1 MSKGDARPESLEDR
15 VLALLVIA
23 EDQQLAVKAAIE
35 GLAIERAAFAKERV
49 ALTAERE
56 ALFDKAERLR
66 SVADRFVQVF
76 NSALAESA
84 TTTSKAATRA
94 VNEALANVAETTTQ
108 AARLAAEPTLASFSA
123 AANEGKR
130 VRSQLIG
137 TIAEF
142 QREWRWI
149 VWISVVLA
157 FTTIGVMGY
166 GFVWW
171 QRQEL
176 NELAAQRDNLT
187 AQRDKLAAEVSALQ
201 VQAEEGRRGGP
212 SKRPK

>member
-15 VLALLVIA
+15 VLALLAIA

-49 ALTAERE
+49 ALTEERE

-66 SVADRFVQVF
+66 GVAEGLIAT
-76 NSALAESA
+76 SSKALAASTQA
-84 TTTSKAATRA
+84 TSNAATAA
-94 VNEALANVAETTTQ
+94 VNKALANVAETTTQ
-108 AARLAAEPTLASFSA
+108 AAHVAAESALNAFAA
-123 AANEGKR
+123 AANEGKM

-149 VWISVVLA
+149 VWISVALA
-157 FTTIGVMGY
+157 FATIGVMGY

-176 NELAAQRDNLT
+176 NELAAQRD
-187 AQRDKLAAEVSALQ
+187 KLAAEVSALQ
-201 VQAEEGRRGGP
+201 AQAEEARRGG
-212 SKRPK
+212 SNKRPK

>member
-15 VLALLVIA
+15 VLALLAIA

-49 ALTAERE
+49 ALREERE
-56 ALFDKAERLR
+56 ALFDKAEKRR
-66 SVADRFVQVF
+66 AVADGLIAV
-76 NSALAESA
+76 SGKALAASTQA
-84 TTTSKAATRA
+84 TSSAATAA
-94 VNEALANVAETTTQ
+94 VNKALANVAETTTQ
-108 AARLAAEPTLASFSA
+108 AAHVAAESTINAFAA
-123 AANEGKR
+123 AANEGKM

-142 QREWRWI
+142 KREWRWI
-149 VWISVVLA
+149 IWVSVALA
-157 FTTIGVMGY
+157 FATIGVMGY

-176 NELAAQRDNLT
+176 NELAV
-187 AQRDKLAAEVSALQ
+187 QRDKLAAEVGALQ
-201 VQAEEGRRGGP
+201 AQADEGRRAG
-212 SKRPK
+212 SAKRPK